1 MGVAPALNLGNGVA
15 IAEPVHGSAPD
26 IAGKGLANPAGAIL
40 SAALLL
46 RYHWA
51 RPEAADRLE
60 RAVFAALAAGARTP
74 DLGGSAST
82 QSVTDAVLAR
92 LADGANTPRG

>member
-26 IAGKGLANPAGAIL
+26 IAGQGIANPTGAIL

-46 RYHWA
+46 RYHWKQIG
-51 RPEAADRLE
+51 AAE
-60 RAVFAALAAGARTP
+60 RIEQAVYAAIAAGYRTR
-74 DLGGSAST
+74 DLGGTST
-82 QSVTDAVLAR
+82 TRQVADAILER
-92 LADGANTPRG
+92 C